1 MKQSSEMTFSNVSV
15 DILKSSS
22 SKKETINRESQMN
35 SFNLCDQ
42 ELSPERH
49 QINDEDMRFNARQ
62 TPNLTQPG
70 RLMEA
75 KCT

>member
-1 MKQSSEMTFSNVSV
+1 
-15 DILKSSS
+15 
-22 SKKETINRESQMN
+22 MN